1 MHTHASPR
9 FHILPS
15 IIAVFV
21 IMAVHSI
28 LGWQASLIIPLVYSF
43 VLPSKAYL
51 EATLQ
56 VFSAW
61 LILLAISYTLAPQE
75 IARMTETVINIIARN
90 SAQGLGW
97 VLPIVSLLFA
107 ALLGFLTG
115 VVGSN
120 LRLLVAKAPYSESG
134 AL

>member
-1 MHTHASPR
+1 MHTQSPPR
-9 FHILPS
+9 FHVLPS
-15 IIAVFV
+15 ILAVLV
-21 IMAVHSI
+21 ILVVHI
-28 LGWQASLIIPLVYSF
+28 VIGWQASLLISLAYSF
-43 VLPSKAYL
+43 VLPSKAYI

-61 LILLAISYTLAPQE
+61 LILLVVSYTLAPQE
-75 IARMTETVINIIARN
+75 VARMTETVINIIARN
-90 SAQGLGW
+90 SAQGMGW
-97 VLPIVSLLFA
+97 ILPIVSLLFA